1 MHPLVG
7 RALCLQ
13 KLVAHFWIFDSNWM
27 CLGNFFSSANQ
38 FYYNLGI
45 LECSQMV
52 SMTIQSLISLKW
64 METTALHYA
73 QIWFIFF
80 IFSNKNPNKQWTH
93 MLCVKLNTSDL
104 RKQSGRIFSI
114 IFWVVLLLLIAL
126 FTFGLFGWESS
137 RIWKFYNFFLFFLLW
152 KIIFNLYNKENGTY
166 VKNLTFASF

>member
-52 SMTIQSLISLKW
+52 SMTIQS
-64 METTALHYA
+64 
-73 QIWFIFF
+73 WFDFIEMNGNYSITLCTNMVYFF
-80 IFSNKNPNKQWTH
+80 IFPNKNSNKQWTH

-104 RKQSGRIFSI
+104 RKQSYRIFSI

-152 KIIFNLYNKENGTY
+152 KIIFNLYNKENGRY
-166 VKNLTFASF
+166 